1 MMSSINDGS
10 FIKGDD
16 LHSFLM
22 IGQSN
27 MAGRGEFSD
36 VEPID
41 NFRCYMMRNG
51 RFLRMREP
59 INPDRAIFEGVFHS
73 GTSLGAAFADE
84 FANELKKRVGMIP
97 CADGGTAIS
106 AWQPGEILY
115 DHAVFMA
122 KLAMRTSRF
131 SGIIWH
137 HGENDC
143 VDEEH
148 LKEYKEKLLNMIFS
162 LRRDLGA
169 ENLPFIIGELSDK
182 LSLSKDYNFAD
193 RPIRMNKMLHEIAG
207 KISMCGVASS
217 EGLELKPDGL
227 HFNAASLRIFGRR
240 YFDVYKKLMKI

>member
-1 MMSSINDGS
+1 MSNIKDGRLIS
-10 FIKGDD
+10 GDD
-16 LHSFLM
+16 LYSFLM

-51 RFLRMREP
+51 RFIRMREP
-59 INPDRAIFEGVFHS
+59 INPDRAIFEGSFHS

-84 FANELKKRVGMIP
+84 FAKELKIRVGMIP
-97 CADGGTAIS
+97 CADGGTSIS
-106 AWQPGEILY
+106 DWQPGEVFY

-137 HGENDC
+137 QGESDC

-148 LKEYKEKLLNMIFS
+148 FAGYKEKLLNMIFS
-162 LRRDLGA
+162 LRRELGA

-182 LSLSKDYNFAD
+182 LSLSKAYNFAD
-193 RPIRMNKMLHEIAG
+193 RPIRMNKIFHEVQEEIT
-207 KISMCGVASS
+207 MCGVASS
-217 EGLELKPDGL
+217 DGLELKPDGL
-227 HFNAASLRIFGRR
+227 HFNAVSLRVLGRR
-240 YFDVYKKLMKI
+240 YFDAYKKLMK